1 MWLTNQELE
10 MHLVNKKKNHLF
22 IEVGGLPLFSEAY
35 LSWVSVTLK
44 QVTVR
49 GNNQK
54 MIYWGIDQKITPNI
68 KMV

>member
-1 MWLTNQELE
+1 

-54 MIYWGIDQKITPNI
+54 MIY
-68 KMV
+68 